1 MSIERT
7 PMKRSLH
14 VKVWILLG
22 YVVVCTALVL
32 LEQRPEPAAP
42 ADTISTTEADDGVP

>member
-1 MSIERT
+1 
-7 PMKRSLH
+7 MKRSLH

-32 LEQRPEPAAP
+32 LEQQTDAAAP
-42 ADTISTTEADDGVP
+42 ADAISATEADDGLP

>member
-1 MSIERT
+1 
-7 PMKRSLH
+7 MKRSLH

-32 LEQRPEPAAP
+32 LEQQNDVAAP
-42 ADTISTTEADDGVP
+42 VDPISTSEADDGVP